1 MLVIMT
7 MCESDESRR
16 FFIDLYLRYKRTMIG
31 IAMKY
36 VHDKSI
42 AEDLVHDAIVKLI
55 EKEEL
60 LTTFDGCTLTT
71 YIVYTIRNVSIS
83 YLRWQQRDKQ
93 WIIDSDDEQETFS
106 ITDKSLLP
114 EEVTLMN
121 ERIDEFGKVWMTL
134 PEETRTLL
142 AGKYI
147 LGLSDTELA
156 EQYGC
161 NPNSIRMKLT
171 RARRQALKT
180 FQVGGINF
188 EPA

>member
-7 MCESDESRR
+7 MCESDESRK
-16 FFIDLYLRYKRTMIG
+16 FFMELYLRYKRTMIN

-55 EKEEL
+55 EKEAL
-60 LTTFDGCTLTT
+60 LVTFDGCTLTT

-93 WIIDSDDEQETFS
+93 GAIDSNDEQEVFTIIDPS
-106 ITDKSLLP
+106 PLP
-114 EEVTLMN
+114 EEVALMN
-121 ERIDEFGKVWMTL
+121 ERMDEFGKVWLTL
-134 PEETRTLL
+134 PEDTRTLL

-147 LGLSDTELA
+147 LGMSDTELA
-156 EQYGC
+156 EQYKC

-180 FQVGGINF
+180 FQEGGIIF
-188 EPA
+188 EPT